1 MRYYRGS
8 YKILVSLNILAPS
21 KFPVCQYS
29 IFMSIDGA
37 VSGSDARIRAGED
50 DLHYYLQNI
59 LTMNRLEGN
68 KIAVE

>member
-1 MRYYRGS
+1 
-8 YKILVSLNILAPS
+8 
-21 KFPVCQYS
+21 
-29 IFMSIDGA
+29 MSIDGA